1 MRFVILVARFL
12 GKGGGALQVPA
23 RFEYEV
29 ATSVEEAVGLLRRHG
44 PEARLVAGGHSLIPM
59 MKLRLAAPEVLVD
72 IHELDDELRYVR
84 EADGVLRIG
93 ALARHR
99 DLLESPIVRE
109 RYTLLADAEKFI
121 ADPLVRNMGTVGG
134 SFAHADPSEDLPA
147 AFIALGAEV
156 VVRGPQGE
164 RTIALEELQVGP
176 FETVIEPDEILTE
189 TRVPR
194 APHGSSYFKVE
205 RRAGDYASAALGV
218 ALWMSEDEIEDARIG
233 MCGVGSTTLRAR
245 EAEDVLKGHRPDIE
259 LYKRAGERAAEEC
272 DPPDDARGT
281 PEYKRDLVRVLVV
294 RAMEQA
300 VSRAQGAGGRTA
312 DGR

>member
-1 MRFVILVARFL
+1 M
-12 GKGGGALQVPA
+12 QVPA
-23 RFEYEV
+23 QFDYEV
-29 ATSVEEAVGLLRRHG
+29 ATSVEEAIEFLQRHG
-44 PEARLVAGGHSLIPM
+44 PEARLLAGGHSLIPM
-59 MKLRLAAPEVLVD
+59 MKLRLAFPEVLID
-72 IHELDDELRYVR
+72 IHELDGELRFVR
-84 EADGVLRIG
+84 EDDGTLVVG
-93 ALARHR
+93 ALARHK
-99 DLLESPIVRE
+99 DLLESPVVRE

-147 AFIALGAEV
+147 AFVALGAEV
-156 VVRGPQGE
+156 VVRGPNGE
-164 RTIALEELQVGP
+164 KTIAIEDLAVGP
-176 FETVIEPDEILTE
+176 FETAIEPDEILTDA
-189 TRVPR
+189 RVPR

-218 ALWMSEDEIEDARIG
+218 ALWMNEEEIEDARIG

-245 EAEDVLKGHRPDIE
+245 EAEEVLRGQKPDEE
-259 LYKRAGERAAEEC
+259 LYKRAAERAAQEC

-300 VSRAQGAGGRTA
+300 VSRARGTEDRTA

>member
-1 MRFVILVARFL
+1 M
-12 GKGGGALQVPA
+12 QVPA
-23 RFEYEV
+23 QFDYEV
-29 ATSVEEAVGLLRRHG
+29 ATSVEEAIELLQRHG
-44 PEARLVAGGHSLIPM
+44 PEARLLAGGHSLIPM
-59 MKLRLAAPEVLVD
+59 MKLRLAFPEVLID
-72 IHELDDELRYVR
+72 IHELDGELRFVR
-84 EADGVLRIG
+84 EDDGTLVVG
-93 ALARHR
+93 ALARHK
-99 DLLESPIVRE
+99 DLLESPVVRE

-147 AFIALGAEV
+147 AFVALGAEV
-156 VVRGPQGE
+156 VVRGPNGE
-164 RTIALEELQVGP
+164 RTIAVEDLATGP
-176 FETVIEPDEILTE
+176 FETAIEPDEILTE
-189 TRVPR
+189 ARVPR

-218 ALWMSEDEIEDARIG
+218 ALWMNEEEIEDARIG

-245 EAEDVLKGHRPDIE
+245 EAEEVLRGQKPDEE
-259 LYKRAGERAAEEC
+259 LYKRAAERAAQEC

-300 VSRAQGAGGRTA
+300 VSRARGGTEDRTA

>member
-1 MRFVILVARFL
+1 M
-12 GKGGGALQVPA
+12 QVPA
-23 RFEYEV
+23 QFDYEV
-29 ATSVEEAVGLLRRHG
+29 AASVEEAIELLQRHG
-44 PEARLVAGGHSLIPM
+44 PEARLLAGGHSLIPM
-59 MKLRLAAPEVLVD
+59 MKLRLAFPEVLID
-72 IHELDDELRYVR
+72 IHELDGELRYVR
-84 EADGVLRIG
+84 EDEGTLRVG

-99 DLLESPIVRE
+99 DLLESPVVRE

-147 AFIALGAEV
+147 AFVALGAEV
-156 VVRGPQGE
+156 VVRGTGGE
-164 RTIALEELQVGP
+164 RTIAVEDLAVGP
-176 FETVIEPDEILTE
+176 FETAIEPDEILTE
-189 TRVPR
+189 ARVPR
-194 APHGSSYFKVE
+194 APQGSSYFKVE

-218 ALWMSEDEIEDARIG
+218 AVWMSGEEIEDARVG

-245 EAEDVLKGHRPDIE
+245 EAEEVLKGQEPDEE

-281 PEYKRDLVRVLVV
+281 AEYKRDLVRVLVV
-294 RAMEQA
+294 RALGQA
-300 VSRAQGAGGRTA
+300 VGRARGAEDRMA